1 MGWCCLC
8 RCGGETVDH
17 LLLHSLVATEV
28 WSFVF
33 RSFGVEWVLLGSVMD
48 HLYGWRNWF
57 GKQSLGVWNLV
68 PLCLLWTVWRER
80 IRCNFEDLE
89 SSVSRIIESFIGSLS
104 D

>member
-1 MGWCCLC
+1 
-8 RCGGETVDH
+8 VDH

-48 HLYGWRNWF
+48 HLYEWRNWF
-57 GKQSLGVWNLV
+57 GKHSLGVWNLV

-80 IRCNFEDLE
+80 IHCNFEDLE
-89 SSVSRIIESFIGSLS
+89 SSVSQIIESFIGSLS